1 MDTLKFCVIKQ
12 FNYVNI
18 CNKKKNYLH
27 SGEYTLN
34 KKISVKTPMLQLDL
48 FDYSDAYIAVK
59 GRISVT
65 VTGTDTV
72 KR

>member
-1 MDTLKFCVIKQ
+1 
-12 FNYVNI
+12 
-18 CNKKKNYLH
+18 
-27 SGEYTLN
+27 
-34 KKISVKTPMLQLDL
+34 MLQLDL
-48 FDYSDAYIAVK
+48 LDYSDAYIAVK

>member
-1 MDTLKFCVIKQ
+1 M
-12 FNYVNI
+12 
-18 CNKKKNYLH
+18 H
-27 SGEYTLN
+27 SGEYSLN
-34 KKISVKTPMLQLDL
+34 KKVSVKTPMLQLDL

-72 KR
+72 QRQNKKLTFKNNVPFSSCIYI